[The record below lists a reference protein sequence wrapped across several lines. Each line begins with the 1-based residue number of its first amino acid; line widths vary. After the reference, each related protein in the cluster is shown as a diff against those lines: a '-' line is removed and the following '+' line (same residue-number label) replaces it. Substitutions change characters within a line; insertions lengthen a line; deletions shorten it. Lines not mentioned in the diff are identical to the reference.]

1 MVTPF
6 QRGVLSLRA
15 PLPCVKRG
23 QKGLHLRTIHPLF
36 IVEDSRAVYL
46 LKAHPDIVLYV
57 ARADAPTRKDVDP
70 SWRPFA

>member
-1 MVTPF
+1 MSRRWSPRF
-6 QRGVLSLRA
+6 SEGSCLLRA

-57 ARADAPTRKDVDP
+57 T
-70 SWRPFA
+70 